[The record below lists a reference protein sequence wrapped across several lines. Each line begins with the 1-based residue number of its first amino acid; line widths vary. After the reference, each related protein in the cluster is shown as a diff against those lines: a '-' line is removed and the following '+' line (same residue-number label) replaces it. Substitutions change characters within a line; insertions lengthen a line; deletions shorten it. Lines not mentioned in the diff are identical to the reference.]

1 MILRKS
7 VEYIRY
13 LQQLVSAQAN
23 RNRELEQALSVYREV
38 DDDEGERSGL
48 SGDLSLGLALMALA
62 M

>member
-1 MILRKS
+1 M
-7 VEYIRY
+7 
-13 LQQLVSAQAN
+13 SAQAN

>member
-1 MILRKS
+1 M
-7 VEYIRY
+7 
-13 LQQLVSAQAN
+13 SAQAN

-38 DDDEGERSGL
+38 DDEGERSGL